1 MEPTAIF
8 ADILEAA
15 DELSI
20 DEKETLLEI
29 LRHRVVAQRRREIAR
44 DIEEA
49 QREFEAGGCIPASP
63 EELVREIV
71 S

>member
-1 MEPTAIF
+1 MF

-15 DELSI
+15 DGLSLE
-20 DEKETLLEI
+20 EKETLLEI
-29 LRHRVVAQRRREIAR
+29 LRHRVVAQRRGELAR
-44 DIEEA
+44 DIEDA
-49 QREFEAGGCIPASP
+49 QREFEAGLCTPASP